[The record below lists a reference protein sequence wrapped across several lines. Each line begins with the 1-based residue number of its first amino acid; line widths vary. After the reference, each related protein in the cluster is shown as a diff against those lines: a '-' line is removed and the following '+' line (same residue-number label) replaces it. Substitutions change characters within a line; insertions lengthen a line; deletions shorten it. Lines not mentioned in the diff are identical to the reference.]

1 MVPNGRRV
9 ELLEQRAF
17 LSRGVRSS
25 TRPARSVIA
34 VAKRDAVSPRISSV
48 VLPELEEGTED
59 TLLRGGRFDGHRF
72 EDVDASGAALHGVV
86 LDECLLRAVTLDDA
100 VLDGARI
107 VDSVLDGVTATAL
120 RAARV
125 VLRDVRIESSRI
137 GAAEWFASELTRV
150 ELIGCRIDYLSLAD
164 STLEDVRFT
173 DCTIGDLDL
182 RGATVRRTAIVDSRV
197 RELSVGGARL
207 EHLDLRGADLDRID
221 SAASLSGAIVST
233 DQLPRF
239 APLLA
244 EALGITVE

>member
-1 MVPNGRRV
+1 MN
-9 ELLEQRAF
+9 
-17 LSRGVRSS
+17 
-25 TRPARSVIA
+25 
-34 VAKRDAVSPRISSV
+34 PRILPV
-48 VLPELEEGTED
+48 VLPELAKGDAD
-59 TLLRGGRFDGHRF
+59 TLLRGGRIDGRRF
-72 EDVDASGAALHGVV
+72 EDVDASGAALHGMV
-86 LDECLLRAVTLDDA
+86 LDECLLRTVTFDDA

-120 RAARV
+120 RAARI

-137 GAAEWFASELTRV
+137 GAAQWFASELTRV

-221 SAASLSGAIVST
+221 SATSLSGAIVST

-239 APLLA
+239 AALLA
-244 EALGITVE
+244 EALGITVA

>member
-1 MVPNGRRV
+1 V
-9 ELLEQRAF
+9 
-17 LSRGVRSS
+17 
-25 TRPARSVIA
+25 A
-34 VAKRDAVSPRISSV
+34 VAKRDAVAPRIPPV
-48 VLPELEEGTED
+48 VLPELEEGD
-59 TLLRGGRFDGHRF
+59 AGTLLRGGRIDGHRF
-72 EDVDASGAALHGVV
+72 EDVDASDAALHGTV
-86 LDECLLRAVTLDDA
+86 LDECLLRSVTFDDA

-125 VLRDVRIESSRI
+125 VLRDVRFEGCRF
-137 GAAEWFASELTRV
+137 GAAEWFASELSRV
-150 ELIGCRIDYLSLAD
+150 ELVGCRIDYLSLAD

-182 RGATVRRTAIVDSRV
+182 RGATVRRTAIVGSRV

-221 SAASLSGAIVST
+221 SAQGLAGAIVST

-244 EALGITVE
+244 EALGITVT